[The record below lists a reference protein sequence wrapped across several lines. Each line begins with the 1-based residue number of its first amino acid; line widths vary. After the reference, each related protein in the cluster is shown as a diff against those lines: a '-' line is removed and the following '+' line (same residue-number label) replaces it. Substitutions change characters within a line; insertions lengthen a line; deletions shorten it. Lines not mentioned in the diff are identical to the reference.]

1 MVQQS
6 ERLGEAFAGS
16 SARTPAQLEES
27 LIVKSIYESLVWN
40 EVRITAHAAAQHIPL
55 KYGEVGTTGTR
66 VTLIAGTHGDEGP
79 WSALAIKMLCQHPVA
94 QLRGRLRVI
103 FTANAL
109 AAEVERRNSWID
121 SPNSVDLDGVFPG
134 NKNGS
139 HTDRLAAALAPLIAD
154 SDAVIDLHGGGTWCV
169 NAFVKRFE
177 GSEQLAADLGAPF
190 ISNAPNKPGG
200 LTTYARSLGIKVANV
215 EVGGRSSKEAY
226 WIERNVQ
233 GLERALFRLGVLA
246 LDVPPAPAEKAVDV
260 GATEAMRAK
269 VGGIFVPTLREDAV
283 GTIVPIGSEMGKIL
297 DLHTLAEL
305 QTFTAPYERTA
316 MMLLRPQICTVEGSA
331 LMYVV
336 AKPT

>member
-1 MVQQS
+1 V
-6 ERLGEAFAGS
+6 A
-16 SARTPAQLEES
+16 T
-27 LIVKSIYESLVWN
+27 KTIYESLVWH
-40 EVRITAHAAAQHIPL
+40 EVRVTAHAAAQYITL
-55 KYGEVGTTGTR
+55 KYGEAGARGTR

-79 WSALAIKMLCQHPVA
+79 WSALAMKMLCRHPVA
-94 QLRGRLRVI
+94 KLTGRLRVI

-121 SPNSVDLDGVFPG
+121 SPNSFDLDGVFPG
-134 NKNGS
+134 KDEGS
-139 HTDRLAAALAPLIAD
+139 HTERLAGSIAPLIAD
-154 SDAVIDLHGGGTWCV
+154 SDVVVDLHGGGTWCV

-177 GSEQLAADLGAPF
+177 GSKQLAADLGAPF

-215 EVGGRSSKEAY
+215 EVGGRSGKEMY
-226 WIERNVQ
+226 WVERNVT

-246 LDVPPAPAEKAVDV
+246 LDAPPVPAQRAIDV
-260 GATEAMRAK
+260 GATEAMRAR

-283 GTIVPIGSEMGKIL
+283 GTIVPIGTEMGKIL

-305 QTFTAPYERTA
+305 QVFTAPYEQTA